1 LNQLDLEIN
10 IVDHE
15 GVTLFEL
22 AGELDAYTSE
32 QFREAILSRID
43 SGLRLAVVDFLK
55 VEYIDSSGLGA
66 MVAALKRIS
75 ERNGRIYVVCGESQ
89 VLKVLH
95 ITGLEKVFPVFPERN
110 AAIEAIRKHDLEST
124 TDVSA
129 TEAK

>member
-1 LNQLDLEIN
+1 MNQLDLEIG
-10 IVDHE
+10 IVDHS
-15 GVTLFEL
+15 GVTVFEL

-32 QFREAILSRID
+32 QFREEILSRVD
-43 SGLRLAVVDFLK
+43 AGLRLAVVDFLN

-95 ITGLEKVFPVFPERN
+95 ITGLEKVFPV
-110 AAIEAIRKHDLEST
+110 
-124 TDVSA
+124 
-129 TEAK
+129 